1 LEHFPAATG
10 QRDGHAET
18 SANQKSPSVLIHSA
32 RMVTGGEVKE
42 DAWIAFEGKT
52 IDVVGAGDSWKRYV
66 NGARK
71 PRPEIV
77 HAGGQWLLPGFVDI
91 HCHGGGGHSFES
103 ADHAPL
109 ALDLHRR
116 HGTTRSVLSLVSNPL
131 PVLRQQ
137 ITAAGELMA
146 ADELVLGVHLEG
158 PFLDAGHKGAHD
170 ALSLR
175 VPDPETNAELMSLG
189 AGLIR
194 QITLAPELPGA
205 MEAIGSWAAQGTT
218 VAIGH
223 TNADFST
230 SLAAFDAGATVLT
243 HAFNAMNGLHHRAP
257 GPVAAAIRRDGV
269 TLEIVNDGVHVH
281 PEVVRMAFSAA
292 PGRVALVSDAMAAAG
307 AEDGEYRLGAL
318 SVTVRGN
325 RAVLTQGGVLAGST
339 LTLDAALAQAVNVV
353 GLDIAATA
361 LALTEIPAKAIGYGD
376 RLGRLA
382 SGYAADAVL
391 LNAELEVQGV
401 WAAGSRR
408 R

>member
-1 LEHFPAATG
+1 LEHFAAATG

-18 SANQKSPSVLIHSA
+18 SDNRKSPGVLIHSA
-32 RMVTGGEVKE
+32 RMVTGGEVIE

-52 IDVVGAGDSWKRYV
+52 IDVVGTGDSWKGRLNV
-66 NGARK
+66 ALG

-77 HAGGQWLLPGFVDI
+77 HAAGQWLFPGFVDI
-91 HCHGGGGHSFES
+91 HCHGGGGYSFES

-175 VPDPETNAELMSLG
+175 VPDPETNAELMSMG

-194 QITLAPELPGA
+194 HITLAPELPGA
-205 MEAIGSWAAQGTT
+205 MEAIGLWAAQGTT

-281 PEVVRMAFSAA
+281 PEVVRMAFAVA

-325 RAVLTQGGVLAGST
+325 RAVLTQGGALAGST
-339 LTLDAALAQAVNVV
+339 LTLDAALAHAVNVV
-353 GLDIAATA
+353 GVDIAAA
-361 LALTEIPAKAIGYGD
+361 VMALTEIPAKAMGYGH
-376 RLGRLA
+376 RLGKLS

-391 LNAELEVQGV
+391 LDTELEVQGV
-401 WAAGSRR
+401 WAAGSRLR
-408 R
+408 